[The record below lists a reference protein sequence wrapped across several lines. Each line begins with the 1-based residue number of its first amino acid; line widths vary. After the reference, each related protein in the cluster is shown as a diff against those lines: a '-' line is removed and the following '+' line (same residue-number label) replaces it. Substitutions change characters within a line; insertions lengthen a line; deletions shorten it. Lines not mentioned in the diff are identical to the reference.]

1 MPESDEAIY
10 TVEHV
15 GAVKHNCK
23 GQFFVPLCFNHEL
36 GSTTINCQLDTGA
49 THNVIVWKMCTQSYI
64 LMTHLCNQKP
74 HS

>member
-1 MPESDEAIY
+1 MKCQSDEVIS

-15 GAVKHNCK
+15 GVVKHNRK

-49 THNVIVWKMCTQSYI
+49 TCNVISLEMCA
-64 LMTHLCNQKP
+64 
-74 HS
+74 